1 MRIGKFDINPLMVLL
16 VFIPAAV
23 AAEVLHAD
31 PVMIFVF
38 SALAIIP
45 LAGLM
50 GEATEHMSER
60 TGPGI
65 GGLLNATF
73 GNAAE
78 LIIAL
83 MALQKGLHDMV
94 KASLT
99 GSIIGN
105 VLLVLGLSIFTGG
118 LKYEKQIFNR
128 TAASLGSTLLAL
140 STIALVVPA
149 IFDFVAG
156 QSGRVH
162 ERELSLDIAIV
173 LAVVYMLSLVFA
185 LKTHKHLYGLAREG
199 HTPKNHTTGWSMKR
213 SIAVLLAAT
222 VGVAIMSEFLVGA
235 VEYTARALHLTDVF
249 VGVILVALIGNA
261 AEHSTAVLM
270 AAKNQMDLAINIAI
284 GSSIQ
289 IALFVA
295 PILVFSSYAFG
306 NPMDLLFTHFEVVS
320 VGLAVW
326 VVYMVTS
333 DGESHWMEGILLLAV
348 YLILGMAFYF
358 LPQH

>member
-1 MRIGKFDINPLMVLL
+1 MFLL
-16 VFIPAAV
+16 VFIPVAV
-23 AAEVLHAD
+23 GAELIHAN
-31 PVMIFVF
+31 PILLFIF
-38 SALAIIP
+38 SAISIIP

-50 GEATEHMSER
+50 GEATEHLAER

-65 GGLLNATF
+65 GGFLNATF

-83 MALQKGLHDMV
+83 MALQKGLHEVV

-118 LKYEKQIFNR
+118 IRYEKQIFNR
-128 TAASLGSTLLAL
+128 TASSLGSTLLAL

-149 IFDFVAG
+149 IFDFVVNE
-156 QSGRVH
+156 SVKVY

-173 LAVVYMLSLVFA
+173 LAAVYILSLVFS
-185 LKTHKHLYGLAREG
+185 LKTHKHLYGYTRE
-199 HTPKNHTTGWSMKR
+199 KNELVDHRNGWSMKQ
-213 SIAVLLAAT
+213 SISVLVIAT
-222 VGVAIMSEFLVGA
+222 IGVATMGEFLVGT
-235 VEYTARALHLTDVF
+235 VEHTARAFNMTDVF
-249 VGVILVALIGNA
+249 IGVVLVALIGNA

-270 AAKNQMDLAINIAI
+270 ACKNKMDLAINIAV

-295 PILVFSSYAFG
+295 PILVFISYAFG
-306 NPMDLLFTHFEVVS
+306 KPMDLLFTPFEVVS

-333 DGESHWMEGILLLAV
+333 DGESHWMEGVLLLAV
-348 YLILGMAFYF
+348 YIILGMAFYF
-358 LPQH
+358 LP

>member
-1 MRIGKFDINPLMVLL
+1 MFIPVAVGAELTHANPVLL
-16 VFIPAAV
+16 FI
-23 AAEVLHAD
+23 
-31 PVMIFVF
+31 F
-38 SALAIIP
+38 SAISIIP

-50 GEATEHMSER
+50 GEATEHLAER

-65 GGLLNATF
+65 GGFLNATF

-83 MALQKGLHDMV
+83 MALQKGLHEVV

-118 LKYEKQIFNR
+118 IRYEKQIFNR
-128 TAASLGSTLLAL
+128 TASSLGSTLLAL

-149 IFDFVAG
+149 IFDFVVDE
-156 QSGRVH
+156 SGKVYE

-173 LAVVYMLSLVFA
+173 LAAVYILSLVFA
-185 LKTHKHLYGLAREG
+185 LKTHKHLYGHTRE
-199 HTPKNHTTGWSMKR
+199 KNELVDHRNGWSMKQ
-213 SIAVLLAAT
+213 SISVLVIAT
-222 VGVAIMSEFLVGA
+222 IGVAIMGEFLVGT
-235 VEYTARALHLTDVF
+235 VEHTARAFNMTDVF
-249 VGVILVALIGNA
+249 IGVVLVALIGNA

-270 AAKNQMDLAINIAI
+270 ACKNKMDLAINIAV

-295 PILVFSSYAFG
+295 PILVFISYAFG
-306 NPMDLLFTHFEVVS
+306 KPMDLLFTPFEVVS

-333 DGESHWMEGILLLAV
+333 DGESHWMEGVLLLAV
-348 YLILGMAFYF
+348 YIILGMAFYF
-358 LPQH
+358 LPEAN